1 MEFRF
6 AKQNLILQIDV
17 CQKEVNFDASIFAI
31 VTSTPKN
38 YEIGLLNDGKL
49 NSDIYLFSNFVV
61 RLILL
66 GGICSICN
74 FVSRSSP

>member
-31 VTSTPKN
+31 VNSTPKN